1 MTIETEIDQL
11 IEAQH
16 KLQQIR
22 VVLGVD
28 EGGQDANTVM
38 AITHLE
44 QIIDDRLVME
54 YDQQEEAMEA

>member
-28 EGGQDANTVM
+28 EGQQDVNTVM

-44 QIIDDRLVME
+44 QVIDDRLVME